1 MHRTVAASRIVLA
14 VLLAVVAVATVSP
27 ASAQPLP
34 ERGGRVFGLV
44 GGSFGEG
51 GSSLMVSG
59 GGGLRLTR
67 TLGVDF
73 ELLHVNGLERS
84 DGSRRTQRSQRL
96 SIFPPIDIR
105 REGSVTAF
113 LTKMTAEF
121 PLANDRLI
129 PFVTGG
135 GGVGRLS
142 ERVGFEFPNRPFLA
156 LPAFDSLLEPFRDIS
171 VTETGLAVTLGGGLD
186 VRLWRGL
193 AVGADVRWLRLLAGR
208 DTLDFSHIVARTS
221 YRF

>member
-96 SIFPPIDIR
+96 SIFPPIGIR

-142 ERVGFEFPNRPFLA
+142 ERVGFDFPNRP
-156 LPAFDSLLEPFRDIS
+156 
-171 VTETGLAVTLGGGLD
+171 
-186 VRLWRGL
+186 
-193 AVGADVRWLRLLAGR
+193 
-208 DTLDFSHIVARTS
+208 
-221 YRF
+221 